1 MKVVLMRRDKTEE
14 YHRAKAEN
22 FVINDF
28 LYQFDPNATLHQ
40 KKFGLIDNRV
50 IYCVENRTTPVNFFD
65 LESLDAKDS
74 QKLQLMAHDLGK
86 IRAHDEYREMKRS
99 DNTVIWVLVL
109 VIGIL
114 AILQIINTVV

>member
-40 KKFGLIDNRV
+40 RN
-50 IYCVENRTTPVNFFD
+50 
-65 LESLDAKDS
+65 LD
-74 QKLQLMAHDLGK
+74 
-86 IRAHDEYREMKRS
+86 
-99 DNTVIWVLVL
+99 
-109 VIGIL
+109 
-114 AILQIINTVV
+114 